1 MCKERA
7 LHVARRTWPL
17 GMLGLALLAGC
28 SLLHRGPSIDER
40 IKLIAVMPI
49 ERDEFAHTDTTQAPP
64 RLKAGA
70 ERVVTAEVYS
80 VLAASSE
87 WRFVPDLTVGQA
99 LPKLDRTAPLVSRAR
114 ELGKAV
120 GADGVLYG
128 TVSRYRDREGSEYGA
143 RTPASVAFT
152 LSLVSVATGKV
163 LWTRRFDETQQA
175 LSSNLFNWWQFWR
188 GGPRW
193 FSAEEFTRLGVE
205 RLLDNLAAQLGI
217 D

>member
-1 MCKERA
+1 MR
-7 LHVARRTWPL
+7 
-17 GMLGLALLAGC
+17 LALLSVLGVATLAGC
-28 SLLHRGPSIDER
+28 SLLHGSPPIDEP

-49 ERDEFAHTDTTQAPP
+49 ERDAPAGTPTDGAP
-64 RLKAGA
+64 RLKPGA

-80 VLAASSE
+80 VLASSSK
-87 WRFVPDLTVGQA
+87 WRFVPDLTVAQA
-99 LPKLDRTAPLVSRAR
+99 LSKVDPKGSLQSRAR

-120 GADGVLYG
+120 GADGVLFG
-128 TVSRYRDREGSEYGA
+128 TVSRYRERVGGEYGA
-143 RTPASVAFT
+143 RDPASVAFT
-152 LSLVSVATGKV
+152 LSLLSVSTGKV
-163 LWTRRFDETQQA
+163 LWTRTFDETQQS

-205 RLLDNLAAQLGI
+205 RLLEDLANKLGI